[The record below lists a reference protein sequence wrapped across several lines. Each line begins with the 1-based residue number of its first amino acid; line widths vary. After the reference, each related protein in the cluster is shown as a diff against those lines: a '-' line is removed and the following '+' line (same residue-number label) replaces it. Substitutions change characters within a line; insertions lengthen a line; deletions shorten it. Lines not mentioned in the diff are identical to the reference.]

1 MPYAELRM
9 DAAAASP
16 VSVKGSMIVGRMAFV
31 ERHYPD
37 RWQEYLSALSA
48 PTRAAVAAGI
58 LKSSWYPFS
67 MFLDASGTAERL
79 FGTGDYSIVRK
90 MAAHSARVNMP
101 TVYKVFLR
109 LGSPQFMMKQVAQ
122 IWRSQYDSGIATS
135 TPGKE
140 SGAVEV
146 REFGQPDPLHC
157 NGITGFMEEC
167 LRIVGMKSATVV
179 HPKCRCNG
187 DDLCRWEATWRE

>member
-1 MPYAELRM
+1 ME
-9 DAAAASP
+9 DTAARE
-16 VSVKGSMIVGRMAFV
+16 VHVKGSMILGRMAYV
-31 ERHYPD
+31 QTHYAS
-37 RWQEYLSALSA
+37 RWQDYLAALR
-48 PTRAAVAAGI
+48 PHTRDAVVEGI
-58 LKSSWYPFS
+58 LKSSWYPFDL
-67 MFLDASGTAERL
+67 FLDASGTAERL
-79 FGTGDYSIVRK
+79 FGTGDYSLVRK

-135 TPGKE
+135 TPGKG
-140 SGAVEV
+140 SGAVDV

-157 NGITGFMEEC
+157 HGITGFMEEC

-179 HPKCRCNG
+179 HARCRCEG
-187 DDLCRWEATWRE
+187 EALCRWEAVWRE